1 MCMPYALSMQSL
13 CICSASTSR
22 STVSSLHLATYHQDP
37 FLKTVLVLFSPAL
50 GQSGSASRHVEESE
64 VAGSRAHGWRS
75 PDQPDTPSKGWD
87 MLGTGD
93 NGIWSMV
100 SFDILHAS
108 LTTPC
113 KVPRPVLAGL

>member
-64 VAGSRAHGWRS
+64 VAGSRAHGCR
-75 PDQPDTPSKGWD
+75 PRQGTCCGI
-87 MLGTGD
+87 LGAFGTLF
-93 NGIWSMV
+93 V
-100 SFDILHAS
+100 RQ
-108 LTTPC
+108 LT
-113 KVPRPVLAGL
+113 LAQLPH